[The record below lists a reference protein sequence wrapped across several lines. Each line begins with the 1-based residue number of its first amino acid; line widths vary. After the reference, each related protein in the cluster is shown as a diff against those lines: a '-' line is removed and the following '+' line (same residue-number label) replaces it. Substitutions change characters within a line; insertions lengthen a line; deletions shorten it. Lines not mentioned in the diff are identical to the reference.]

1 MQDKVEQAKHETSA
15 RDQLRAQL
23 IERREQLINRLAVN
37 LNGQDLALLGTVGA
51 ALATLDDR
59 QPSAL

>member
-1 MQDKVEQAKHETSA
+1 MRDKVEQAISA

-37 LNGQDLALLGTVGA
+37 LNGQDLALLGSVGA
-51 ALATLDDR
+51 ALAAIDDR
-59 QPSAL
+59 QTSK

>member
-1 MQDKVEQAKHETSA
+1 MMQDKVEQAKHETSA

-37 LNGQDLALLGTVGA
+37 LNGQDLALLGSVGA
-51 ALATLDDR
+51 ALAAIDDR
-59 QPSAL
+59 QTSK